1 MIKGI
6 YTSASGMIPR
16 VEKQEIIANN
26 VANAGATGFK
36 KDNLFIRELSI
47 AERKTVPTKHDW
59 EKPMANETY
68 VDFTS
73 GAFDKTENPLD
84 LAIDGDGFFRL
95 QATDGTIA
103 LTRNGAF
110 MVDAQ
115 GYLSFP
121 GGYRLMG
128 ESGPIQVGN
137 GTITVAQS
145 GEVQVDGSTVARIVP
160 MTVADVQE
168 LDKIGSAL
176 FEVPAKVE
184 ITPSTTSAI
193 QQGYLETSNVDIVRE
208 MVDMIIA
215 YREYEA
221 NAKALQQQDAS
232 LDNLFN
238 RVAGRN

>member
-36 KDNLFIRELSI
+36 KDNLFIRELSL
-47 AERKTVPTKHDW
+47 AERKTIPTKHDW

-73 GAFDKTENPLD
+73 GAFDKTANPLD

-110 MVDAQ
+110 MVDSQ

-137 GTITVAQS
+137 GTVTVAQT
-145 GEVQVDGSTVARIVP
+145 GEVQVDGSIVGRVVP
-160 MTVADVQE
+160 MTVPDVQE

-176 FEVPAKVE
+176 FQVPPKVE
-184 ITPSTTSAI
+184 MTPAIASGI

-238 RVAGRN
+238 RVTGRN